1 MKKIIFLFI
10 VIFSTALFGC
20 NESSE
25 NKIPSAGSV
34 RGKTLDIEPYGSKT
48 DLKESQAPSKNST
61 AGTVRGKTM
70 DIEPFE
76 KKDEKQQII
85 INSGG
90 RSDQIKN
97 FTFN

>member
-1 MKKIIFLFI
+1 MKNIIFLFI

-20 NESSE
+20 NKSSE
-25 NKIPSAGSV
+25 NKIP
-34 RGKTLDIEPYGSKT
+34 P
-48 DLKESQAPSKNST
+48 

-70 DIEPFE
+70 DIEPFD